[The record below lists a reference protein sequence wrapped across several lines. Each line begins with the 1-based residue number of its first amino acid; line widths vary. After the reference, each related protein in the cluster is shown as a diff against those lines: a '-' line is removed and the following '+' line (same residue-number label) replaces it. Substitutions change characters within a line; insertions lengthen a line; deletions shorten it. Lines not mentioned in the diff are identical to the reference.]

1 MWLIN
6 QLLSSP
12 VGKKKKEKIF
22 FFLQRPS
29 WLEHTAEESPARR
42 LENFRV
48 PRGLSSNHSV
58 PSKFTSRNY
67 RFARNSLRA
76 GFRYMRVSHV
86 TCYTVRIFRFCY
98 SSFHAHEHLIP
109 LDVLKHNFAP
119 RRFSEWISLIHHM
132 HICSQLEA
140 EKRVQSTHKMYVL
153 ASRCLVYSWHSSR
166 TFESKLTWV
175 DELDGAFLLWTAIF
189 AQNDKSMLIPPWSIL
204 PAKQR
209 RCVALQ

>member
-1 MWLIN
+1 M
-6 QLLSSP
+6 
-12 VGKKKKEKIF
+12 
-22 FFLQRPS
+22 
-29 WLEHTAEESPARR
+29 EHTAEESPARR

-153 ASRCLVYSWHSSR
+153 ASLA
-166 TFESKLTWV
+166 
-175 DELDGAFLLWTAIF
+175 LDSNIRPKRQVHAHTTVI
-189 AQNDKSMLIPPWSIL
+189 DTTRK
-204 PAKQR
+204 AKAL
-209 RCVALQ
+209 RCVAIVSSSCSEYTIVTPEYYYVT